1 MTDSSVPPN
10 SASRKHPTTNLARGI
25 DELDAVGSLAI
36 AKRSSR
42 APHADQTKRK
52 TSPSTATLDAATKS
66 SESSAKSVSKSGGL
80 EVNDSLRQSSQA
92 SRPSRV
98 TARPR
103 PSARPQPELS
113 IWPQWLFA
121 AAVLGAA
128 LWYLFSAEPP
138 SRNRDVRVDPK
149 VVAPKR

>member
-1 MTDSSVPPN
+1 MTDSTVPPN

-42 APHADQTKRK
+42 APNPNQAERK
-52 TSPSTATLDAATKS
+52 TSPSTATLAAAKS
-66 SESSAKSVSKSGGL
+66 GESSAKSASKSVS
-80 EVNDSLRQSSQA
+80 EVNDSLGQSSQA
-92 SRPSRV
+92 WRPSRV

-103 PSARPQPELS
+103 PSARPPVELS

-121 AAVLGAA
+121 TAVLGAA
-128 LWYLFSAEPP
+128 LWYLFSAE
-138 SRNRDVRVDPK
+138 
-149 VVAPKR
+149 APGKNQAVPREHKAAVPNKQ

>member
-1 MTDSSVPPN
+1 MTDSTVPPN
-10 SASRKHPTTNLARGI
+10 SASRKHPTTSLARGI

-42 APHADQTKRK
+42 APHPNQAERK
-52 TSPSTATLDAATKS
+52 TSPSTATLAAAAKGG
-66 SESSAKSVSKSGGL
+66 ESSAKSASKSGS
-80 EVNDSLRQSSQA
+80 EVNDGLGQSSQA

-103 PSARPQPELS
+103 PSARPAAELS

-121 AAVLGAA
+121 TAVLGAA

-138 SRNRDVRVDPK
+138 GKNQAVPSEHRVLVPK
-149 VVAPKR
+149 K